1 MVGWYLDIVVGYLI
15 RLVIRLVRTRG
26 SDAWLTEKAK
36 VSASSCPSAPYGGPR
51 AEVGYT
57 YVHEG
62 SYFSG
67 MYRRGFILRSS
78 AEDYAAL
85 FPADSDVVIRLKPGE
100 PETSII
106 RDDDQIRT
114 NR

>member
-1 MVGWYLDIVVGYLI
+1 M
-15 RLVIRLVRTRG
+15 
-26 SDAWLTEKAK
+26 
-36 VSASSCPSAPYGGPR
+36 
-51 AEVGYT
+51 
-57 YVHEG
+57 H
-62 SYFSG
+62 
-67 MYRRGFILRSS
+67 RRGFILRSS
-78 AEDYAAL
+78 AEDYAAR